1 MCSNLQQRKINTKE
15 LINRI
20 QRTYLLFRVV
30 TFKIEEFNI
39 ICSMKKAEKIKLECN
54 SKTKLD
60 YKQKYLDYKKE
71 RKATLQMH

>member
-1 MCSNLQQRKINTKE
+1 ME

-30 TFKIEEFNI
+30 TFKIEEFII
-39 ICSMKKAEKIKLECN
+39 ICSMKKAEKMKLECN

-60 YKQKYLDYKKE
+60 YKQKYLGYKKKQ
-71 RKATLQMH
+71 RKKSYITNALKD